1 MVCLHR
7 NRGACEQQSSRQ
19 PVSDRTACCCLFGH
33 AVMSV
38 TWDMDVNCGTIL
50 AVLSMPV
57 TVIIGLCQI
66 PIEYVE

>member
-1 MVCLHR
+1 M
-7 NRGACEQQSSRQ
+7 
-19 PVSDRTACCCLFGH
+19 FGH

-38 TWDMDVNCGTIL
+38 VEDVDVNCGAIL

-57 TVIIGLCQI
+57 TVLTGLCQI